1 MGLTSKPTLEA
12 VQKVFDKFFD
22 LNSILDRDV
31 YLLDI
36 KFNMPKFQKYIHE
49 EHSHKMPLLA
59 DMIQEFGSLRGDLF
73 YRSEVPAHFEEYV
86 KVSDMFKKYVFELSN
101 LEDMCAEAIN
111 IAIENKDFMYEDFMR
126 SFEVEQLAKFTKQV
140 AVFYQAIKDYES
152 ANQIFRFNK
161 DYESWIIDEF
171 KGGD

>member
-1 MGLTSKPTLEA
+1 
-12 VQKVFDKFFD
+12 
-22 LNSILDRDV
+22 
-31 YLLDI
+31 
-36 KFNMPKFQKYIHE
+36 
-49 EHSHKMPLLA
+49 MPLLA

-86 KVSDMFKKYVFELSN
+86 KVSDMFKKYVFELSS